1 MDLMK
6 TFNKTLITT
15 QAHEFGLPLKLFG
28 ENKKLNQFYKVITTN
43 VDRNCVEFVSA
54 QHNTTQHNATQH
66 NTTQHNATQRNATQ
80 IYSDPR
86 HRAFQSRSLINVT
99 LSLIKLWNTTLPNY
113 VALYLNGR
121 CAVLVRSTFGYVKI
135 VSVASANG
143 YVRRNVSSQ
152 IFTSLYKFKYN
163 GVQPLII

>member
-1 MDLMK
+1 M
-6 TFNKTLITT
+6 
-15 QAHEFGLPLKLFG
+15 
-28 ENKKLNQFYKVITTN
+28 
-43 VDRNCVEFVSA
+43 
-54 QHNTTQHNATQH
+54 
-66 NTTQHNATQRNATQ
+66 
-80 IYSDPR
+80 
-86 HRAFQSRSLINVT
+86 T

-152 IFTSLYKFKYN
+152 IFTY
-163 GVQPLII
+163 